1 MRIIGIDPGTA
12 TIGWGVI
19 DETGGKSAA
28 VAYGHIQT
36 KKTASSEDR
45 LLQLS
50 DELSTLLEMYQ
61 PEESA
66 VEDLFFSTN
75 VKTAIAVA
83 QARGV
88 IILTLRRFG
97 GTIASYNP
105 LQIKQAL
112 TGYGKADKQQ
122 MQQMVKSILHLKNV
136 PKPDD
141 TADALAIALCHASS
155 RKMNKKLR
163 S

>member
-19 DETGGKSAA
+19 EETGGKSVAI
-28 VAYGHIQT
+28 AYGHIQT
-36 KKTASSEDR
+36 PKTASPEDR

-50 DELSTLLEMYQ
+50 DELEAILHTYQ

-66 VEDLFFSTN
+66 VEELFFSTN
-75 VKTAIAVA
+75 VKTAIGVA

-88 IILTLRRFG
+88 ILLTLRRFG

-105 LQIKQAL
+105 LQVKQAL

-122 MQQMVKSILHLKNV
+122 MQAMVKNILRLETV

-141 TADALAIALCHASS
+141 VADAIAIALCHASS
-155 RKMNKKLR
+155 RKMNRIR

>member
-1 MRIIGIDPGTA
+1 MKIIGIDPGTA

-19 DETGGKSAA
+19 EETGGKSVAI
-28 VAYGHIQT
+28 AYGHIQT
-36 KKTASSEDR
+36 PKTDSPEDR
-45 LLQLS
+45 LLQLA
-50 DELSTLLEMYQ
+50 DELSVLLTTYQ

-97 GTIASYNP
+97 GIIASYNP
-105 LQIKQAL
+105 LQVKQAL
-112 TGYGKADKQQ
+112 TGYGKADKHQ
-122 MQQMVKSILHLKNV
+122 MQQMVKSILHLESV

-155 RKMNKKLR
+155 RKMNRLR

>member
-19 DETGGKSAA
+19 EDTGGKPVS

-36 KKTASSEDR
+36 PKTDSPEDR
-45 LLQLS
+45 LFQLS
-50 DELSTLLEMYQ
+50 EELQAILHAYQ
-61 PEESA
+61 PEEAS
-66 VEDLFFSTN
+66 VEELFFSTN
-75 VKTAIAVA
+75 VKTAISVA
-83 QARGV
+83 EARGV
-88 IILTLRRFG
+88 ILLTLRRFG
-97 GTIASYNP
+97 VIIAGYNP
-105 LQIKQAL
+105 LQVKQAL

-122 MQQMVKSILHLKNV
+122 MQQMVKNLLHLEST

-155 RKMNKKLR
+155 RKMNHLR

>member
-1 MRIIGIDPGTA
+1 MKIIGIDPGTA
-12 TIGWGVI
+12 TIGWGVV
-19 DETGGKSAA
+19 DETGGKCSA

-36 KKTASSEDR
+36 PKTASPEDR
-45 LLQLS
+45 LLQLA
-50 DELSTLLEMYQ
+50 DELENILKTYR

-66 VEDLFFSTN
+66 VEELFFSTN
-75 VKTAIAVA
+75 VKTAISVA

-88 IILTLRRFG
+88 ILLTLRRFG
-97 GTIASYNP
+97 GIIASYNP
-105 LQIKQAL
+105 LQVKQAL
-112 TGYGKADKQQ
+112 TGYGKADKHQ
-122 MQQMVKSILHLKNV
+122 MQQMVKSILHLESI

-155 RKMNKKLR
+155 RKMNRLR